1 MNENQ
6 KHFKELADAVS
17 AVIIALGEI
26 INDPRAMQPNA
37 LTTTD
42 TPLPVVHETPA
53 PAPPVPAADEK
64 GRISSRQLGMLRKLC
79 NEKLSGDWNAF
90 DASCKARFGKSVN
103 YLNTKEASVLIS
115 ELIEGGNRHGHQ
127 SHTAR

>member
-37 LTTTD
+37 
-42 TPLPVVHETPA
+42 A